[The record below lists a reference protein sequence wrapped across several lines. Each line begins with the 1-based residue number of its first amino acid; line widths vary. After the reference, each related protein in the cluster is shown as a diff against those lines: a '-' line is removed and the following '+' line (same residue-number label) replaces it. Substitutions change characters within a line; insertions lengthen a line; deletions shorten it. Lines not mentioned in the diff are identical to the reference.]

1 VFERFNRWISG
12 DFDCIKCGKRM
23 HLMSFGYGET
33 ICPNCYDG
41 EKQFIFLD
49 KGYWL
54 NRLLST
60 YIGQE
65 TLVQE
70 QDDFD
75 EILLE
80 QMSHP
85 PIIREAS

>member
-1 VFERFNRWISG
+1 
-12 DFDCIKCGKRM
+12 M

-33 ICPNCYDG
+33 ICPRCYDG

-49 KGYWL
+49 DGYWL

-60 YIGQE
+60 FFGRE
-65 TLVQE
+65 TVLDE
-70 QDDFD
+70 RDDFD

-80 QMSHP
+80 HVSYSPMIGEDS
-85 PIIREAS
+85 

>member
-1 VFERFNRWISG
+1 
-12 DFDCIKCGKRM
+12 M

-33 ICPNCYDG
+33 ICPQCYDG

-54 NRLLST
+54 NRLLSR

-65 TLVQE
+65 TLIQE